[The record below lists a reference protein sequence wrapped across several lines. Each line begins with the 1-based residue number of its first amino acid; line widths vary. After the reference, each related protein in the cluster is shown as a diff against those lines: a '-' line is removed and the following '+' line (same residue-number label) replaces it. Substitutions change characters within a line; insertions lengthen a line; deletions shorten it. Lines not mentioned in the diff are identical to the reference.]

1 MRRLRGIVCALALFP
16 VPAAQADLSARDIA
30 MNCLNCHASSG
41 QAAAS
46 RLPELGRLSATELEQ
61 ALLAFKYDRRT
72 ATLMPRLV
80 KAYSDAEL
88 AAVAA
93 YLGRQ

>member
-16 VPAAQADLSARDIA
+16 VPAVRGDLSAQAIA
-30 MNCLNCHASSG
+30 MNCLNCHASG
-41 QAAAS
+41 QAAVS
-46 RLPELGRLSATELEQ
+46 RLPELGRLSTAELEQ

-72 ATLMPRLV
+72 ATLMPRLA

-93 YLGRQ
+93 YLGRH

>member
-16 VPAAQADLSARDIA
+16 VPAAQADLSAQAIA
-30 MNCLNCHASSG
+30 MNCLNCHASG
-41 QAAAS
+41 QAAS
-46 RLPELGRLSATELEQ
+46 RLPELGRLSAAELEQ

-88 AAVAA
+88 VAVAA
-93 YLGRQ
+93 YLGRH

>member
-1 MRRLRGIVCALALFP
+1 MRRLRGIVYVLALIP
-16 VPAAQADLSARDIA
+16 LRAAHADLSAQAIA
-30 MNCLNCHASSG
+30 MNCLNCHASG

-46 RLPELGRLSATELEQ
+46 RLPDIGRLSAAELEQ
-61 ALLAFKYDRRT
+61 ALLAFKYDRRA
-72 ATLMPRLV
+72 ATLMPRLA

-93 YLGRQ
+93 YLARH